1 MGDFNYR
8 VNANRK
14 MADAIL
20 RQTPPLIEVL
30 KVSMPMCTSWAGDGM
45 L

>member
-30 KVSMPMCTSWAGDGM
+30 KVSMPMCISWAGDIM